1 MNISHVHVS
10 WQFLEF
16 APRAIVYHE
25 GSRYV
30 INRSILA
37 VRDDSSGVL
46 TTSVKQCE
54 QCGYLHPQDN
64 FGSQD
69 ICTQCGTKLP
79 LPLEHLFRLQNVSTR
94 RRDKIN
100 SDEEER
106 QRQGYEIR
114 PDRGPFFSASGWQVR
129 LFYSLCSEW

>member
-1 MNISHVHVS
+1 MT
-10 WQFLEF
+10 
-16 APRAIVYHE
+16 A
-25 GSRYV
+25 
-30 INRSILA
+30 
-37 VRDDSSGVL
+37 SGIL

-64 FGSQD
+64 SGSQD

-79 LPLEHLFRLQNVSTR
+79 LPLERLFRLQNVSTR

-114 PDRGPFFSASGWQVR
+114 TGVRFSPRQDGKFASFTAHVQSSEEQLATLTYGQAATLSADQLGTDSTQKKRGSG
-129 LFYSLCSEW
+129 LCA